1 MGSQTESNE
10 FSCCV
15 CMLRVIASS
24 VDCKQ
29 FGASFQHSKSYQ
41 VVGFYFDS

>member
-10 FSCCV
+10 FACCV
-15 CMLRVIASS
+15 RMLRIIASS

-29 FGASFQHSKSYQ
+29 FCTSIQYSKSNQ